1 MLPPRKCS
9 AQALQ
14 IVEALESDIIFGRL
28 RPHQELVEDV
38 LIARFGAKRHVV
50 RSALQELIQRQIV
63 IKPYSRSARVKD
75 FTIREV
81 EEIYFMRAL
90 LQREAVRIMPLPADP
105 AALDALKAIHAR
117 YVAAV
122 ETAPPERIHQLN
134 DEFHAAIFDLSKQT
148 ELCRAIAFYKEASN
162 PIRSY
167 GIVDKHWLQ
176 RAVAEHGAMI
186 EALDAMDRT
195 KLEALVVEHM
205 QPTRRRWEAAHP
217 NI

>member
-1 MLPPRKCS
+1 MQSPRKCS

-14 IVEALESDIIFGRL
+14 IAETLESDIIFGRL
-28 RPHQELVEDV
+28 RPHQELVEDM
-38 LIARFGAKRHVV
+38 LMARFDAKRHVV
-50 RSALQELIQRQIV
+50 RSALQELMQRQIV

-90 LQREAVRIMPLPADP
+90 LQREAVRVMHLPADP
-105 AALDALKAIHAR
+105 DELDALKAIHAR
-117 YVAAV
+117 YVSAV
-122 ETAPPERIHQLN
+122 ETESPERIHQLN
-134 DEFHAAIFDLSKQT
+134 DEFHAAVFDLSKQT
-148 ELCRAIAFYKEASN
+148 ELCRAIAFYRDISN

-167 GIVDKHWLQ
+167 GIVDRSWLR
-176 RAVAEHGAMI
+176 RAVVEHGAMI
-186 EALDAMDRT
+186 EALDTMDRT
-195 KLEALVVEHM
+195 RLEALVVEHM